1 MKKLKLSKERKGIVV
16 ALLATAVIICSFAFL
31 VKSPETTLATE
42 IKLRTYETLN
52 QNEPMTENDLQD
64 VEHIKQWAMPI
75 VEGTLK
81 SQKRDLSD
89 EEKQKVLDA
98 VTATLQSTVAAGNIE
113 INPDGSLTDLSK
125 SYVSNAVANAIAY
138 ALPEI
143 DLKSTVDGST
153 TQYTQI
159 LDMQK
164 ILNNLKSDNEDLD
177 AAITSVNSLY
187 TELSENS
194 ENNLQAVDTSLKDRM
209 DALYTEL
216 EAEIVYNKKT
226 GDKLTSDITD
236 IQDTINSLLETQRVT
251 SAQLKNALS
260 DIKEI
265 FSKLDDL
272 EKKDS
277 DFDKRVNSLSKEID
291 SVNSALVETQKT
303 IEKSISDKVTE
314 LTQQQTEIRTEL
326 TQSITDTKN
335 QLQNA
340 IDSGITEINNK
351 LYTNITN
358 VKKDAE
364 NSGDKTSES
373 INSLEKDLKNQI
385 NSTKQDLTTILN
397 KNVTNITSNLTST
410 KSELQQQI
418 DESYANAMSKL
429 EATKREIL
437 TKQGADKQEI
447 LTKQE
452 RDKQELLTKQK
463 EDREA
468 LEQKHQEDMD
478 ALNAKHDAD
487 KAALEKKFNEEL
499 IALGN
504 KHDADKAAIEQKH
517 QEDLEALNAKH
528 DADVAKLAKK
538 QKEDTDKLTEQ
549 QRKDREELENQ
560 QKVNK
565 EEINNRV
572 DTEVSNITNRQDSD
586 KQEINNRIDTKV
598 SEIESQQAADKK
610 EMSDKIDTINANLQK
625 QITDNL
631 NNLTEK
637 INTEITKA
645 NDKIDANDKETKKAL
660 SDMKTELTASI
671 ATVNNSLTTRIN
683 QEVATLNTTITAL
696 DKKLQTVNTE
706 LTNALNTEES
716 NRSKEDAAIRADM
729 KDKIQGVNDTILQL
743 QQDYNLTL
751 NDMLTK
757 ITNNGNDISSLS
769 ARLNAFISSADGH
782 FKVDM
787 VSGFTI
793 KQSAWAVSGSNASY
807 TFTHKYLKGCSVVEV
822 DYASQYD
829 LSPIYVV
836 NDSTGSLTITI
847 PAEQRA
853 DITVADIMCYHLFQD
868 DQTSASTS
876 TTQAGEVSMPAD
888 EDTEESSAPE
898 ATTSIDGHKENEESK
913 DTYSQLDKED

>member
-16 ALLATAVIICSFAFL
+16 ALLAIAVIICSFAFL

-216 EAEIVYNKKT
+216 EAEIVYNKET
-226 GDKLTSDITD
+226 GDKLTSDTTD

-385 NSTKQDLTTILN
+385 NSTKLDLTTILN
-397 KNVTNITSNLTST
+397 KNVTNITSNLTSS

-418 DESYANAMSKL
+418 DESYANAINKL
-429 EATKREIL
+429 ETTKQEIL

-447 LTKQE
+447 LTKQGA
-452 RDKQELLTKQK
+452 DKQEILTKQDSDK
-463 EDREA
+463 
-468 LEQKHQEDMD
+468 QE
-478 ALNAKHDAD
+478 
-487 KAALEKKFNEEL
+487 
-499 IALGN
+499 I
-504 KHDADKAAIEQKH
+504 
-517 QEDLEALNAKH
+517 
-528 DADVAKLAKK
+528 
-538 QKEDTDKLTEQ
+538 LT
-549 QRKDREELENQ
+549 K
-560 QKVNK
+560 
-565 EEINNRV
+565 
-572 DTEVSNITNRQDSD
+572 QDSD
-586 KQEINNRIDTKV
+586 KQEINNRIDTEVSYLNKRIDTKV
-598 SEIESQQAADKK
+598 SEIESQQDADKK

-793 KQSAWAVSGSNASY
+793 KQSDWDVSGSKASY

-829 LSPIYVV
+829 LSPTYVV

-868 DQTSASTS
+868 DQASASTS

-898 ATTSIDGHKENEESK
+898 ATTGIDGHKENEESK

>member
-113 INPDGSLTDLSK
+113 INPNGSLTDLSK

-177 AAITSVNSLY
+177 ATITSVNSLY

-194 ENNLQAVDTSLKDRM
+194 ENNLQAVDASLKDRM

-216 EAEIVYNKKT
+216 EAEIVYNKET
-226 GDKLTSDITD
+226 GDKLTSDTTD

-364 NSGDKTSES
+364 TSGDKTSES
-373 INSLEKDLKNQI
+373 INSLDKDLKNQI

-418 DESYANAMSKL
+418 DESYANAMNKL
-429 EATKREIL
+429 EATKQEIL

-447 LTKQE
+447 LTKQ
-452 RDKQELLTKQK
+452 
-463 EDREA
+463 
-468 LEQKHQEDMD
+468 
-478 ALNAKHDAD
+478 
-487 KAALEKKFNEEL
+487 
-499 IALGN
+499 
-504 KHDADKAAIEQKH
+504 
-517 QEDLEALNAKH
+517 
-528 DADVAKLAKK
+528 
-538 QKEDTDKLTEQ
+538 KEDTGKLTEQ

-560 QKVNK
+560 QNANK

-586 KQEINNRIDTKV
+586 KQEINNRIDTEV
-598 SEIESQQAADKK
+598 SEIKSQQAADKK

-631 NNLTEK
+631 NSLTEK
-637 INTEITKA
+637 INTEITKT

-660 SDMKTELTASI
+660 SDMKTELTTSI
-671 ATVNNSLTTRIN
+671 ATVNNSLTTRIDH
-683 QEVATLNTTITAL
+683 EVATLNTTITTL
-696 DKKLQTVNTE
+696 DQKLQTVNTE

-793 KQSAWAVSGSNASY
+793 KQSDWAVSGSNASY

-829 LSPIYVV
+829 LSPTYVV

-853 DITVADIMCYHLFQD
+853 NITVADIMCYHLFQD
-868 DQTSASTS
+868 DQASASTS
-876 TTQAGEVSMPAD
+876 ATQAGEVSVPAV
-888 EDTEESSAPE
+888 EDTEKSSAPE
-898 ATTSIDGHKENEESK
+898 ATTNIDGHKENEESK

>member
-1 MKKLKLSKERKGIVV
+1 MKKLSKERKGIVV

-125 SYVSNAVANAIAY
+125 SYVANAVANAIAY

-216 EAEIVYNKKT
+216 EAEIVYNKET
-226 GDKLTSDITD
+226 GDKLTSDTTD

-364 NSGDKTSES
+364 TSGDKTSES
-373 INSLEKDLKNQI
+373 INSLDKDLKNQI

-418 DESYANAMSKL
+418 DESYANAMNKL
-429 EATKREIL
+429 EATKQEIL

-447 LTKQE
+447 LTKQ
-452 RDKQELLTKQK
+452 
-463 EDREA
+463 
-468 LEQKHQEDMD
+468 
-478 ALNAKHDAD
+478 
-487 KAALEKKFNEEL
+487 
-499 IALGN
+499 
-504 KHDADKAAIEQKH
+504 
-517 QEDLEALNAKH
+517 
-528 DADVAKLAKK
+528 
-538 QKEDTDKLTEQ
+538 KEDTGKLTEQ

-560 QKVNK
+560 QNANK

-586 KQEINNRIDTKV
+586 KQEINNRIDTEV
-598 SEIESQQAADKK
+598 SEIKSQQAADKK

-631 NNLTEK
+631 NSLTEK
-637 INTEITKA
+637 INTEITKT

-660 SDMKTELTASI
+660 SDMKTELTTSI
-671 ATVNNSLTTRIN
+671 ATVNNSLTTRIDH
-683 QEVATLNTTITAL
+683 EVATLNTTITTL
-696 DKKLQTVNTE
+696 DQKLQTVNTE

-793 KQSAWAVSGSNASY
+793 KQSDWSVSGSNASY

-829 LSPIYVV
+829 LSPTYVV
-836 NDSTGSLTITI
+836 NDSTGSLTISI

-853 DITVADIMCYHLFQD
+853 NITVADIMCYHLFQD
-868 DQTSASTS
+868 DQVSASTS
-876 TTQAGEVSMPAD
+876 ATQAGEVSVPAV

-898 ATTSIDGHKENEESK
+898 ATTNIDGHKENEESK

>member
-81 SQKRDLSD
+81 SQKHDLSD

-113 INPDGSLTDLSK
+113 INPNGSLTDLSK

-138 ALPEI
+138 VLPEI

-177 AAITSVNSLY
+177 ATITSVNSLY

-216 EAEIVYNKKT
+216 EAEIVYNKET
-226 GDKLTSDITD
+226 GDKLTSDTTD

-364 NSGDKTSES
+364 TSGDKTSES
-373 INSLEKDLKNQI
+373 INSLDKDLKNQI

-418 DESYANAMSKL
+418 DESYANAMNKL
-429 EATKREIL
+429 EATKQEIL

-447 LTKQE
+447 LTKQ
-452 RDKQELLTKQK
+452 
-463 EDREA
+463 
-468 LEQKHQEDMD
+468 
-478 ALNAKHDAD
+478 
-487 KAALEKKFNEEL
+487 
-499 IALGN
+499 
-504 KHDADKAAIEQKH
+504 
-517 QEDLEALNAKH
+517 
-528 DADVAKLAKK
+528 
-538 QKEDTDKLTEQ
+538 KEDTGKLTEQ

-560 QKVNK
+560 QNANK

-586 KQEINNRIDTKV
+586 KQEINNRIDTEV
-598 SEIESQQAADKK
+598 SEIKSQQAADKK

-631 NNLTEK
+631 NSLTEK
-637 INTEITKA
+637 INTEITKT

-660 SDMKTELTASI
+660 SDMKTELTTSI
-671 ATVNNSLTTRIN
+671 ATVNNSLTTRIDH
-683 QEVATLNTTITAL
+683 EVATLNTTITTL
-696 DKKLQTVNTE
+696 DQKLQTVNTE

-793 KQSAWAVSGSNASY
+793 KQSDWAVSGSNASY

-829 LSPIYVV
+829 LSPTYVV

-853 DITVADIMCYHLFQD
+853 NITVADIMCYHLFQD
-868 DQTSASTS
+868 DQASASTS
-876 TTQAGEVSMPAD
+876 ATQAGEVSVPAV
-888 EDTEESSAPE
+888 EDTEKSSAPE
-898 ATTSIDGHKENEESK
+898 ATTNIDGHKENEESK

>member
-164 ILNNLKSDNEDLD
+164 ILNNLKSDNENLD

-216 EAEIVYNKKT
+216 EAEIVYNKET
-226 GDKLTSDITD
+226 GDKLTSDTTD

-364 NSGDKTSES
+364 TSGDKTSES
-373 INSLEKDLKNQI
+373 INSLDKDLKNQI

-418 DESYANAMSKL
+418 DESYANAMNKL
-429 EATKREIL
+429 EATKQEIL

-447 LTKQE
+447 LTKQ
-452 RDKQELLTKQK
+452 
-463 EDREA
+463 
-468 LEQKHQEDMD
+468 
-478 ALNAKHDAD
+478 
-487 KAALEKKFNEEL
+487 
-499 IALGN
+499 
-504 KHDADKAAIEQKH
+504 
-517 QEDLEALNAKH
+517 
-528 DADVAKLAKK
+528 
-538 QKEDTDKLTEQ
+538 KEDTGKLTEQ

-560 QKVNK
+560 QNANK

-586 KQEINNRIDTKV
+586 KQEINNRIDTEV
-598 SEIESQQAADKK
+598 SEIKSQQAADKK

-631 NNLTEK
+631 NSLTEK
-637 INTEITKA
+637 INTEITKT

-660 SDMKTELTASI
+660 SDMKTELTTSI
-671 ATVNNSLTTRIN
+671 ATVNNSLTTRID

-793 KQSAWAVSGSNASY
+793 KQSDWAVSGSNASY

-829 LSPIYVV
+829 LSPTYVV

-853 DITVADIMCYHLFQD
+853 NITVADIMCYHLFQD
-868 DQTSASTS
+868 DQVSASTS
-876 TTQAGEVSMPAD
+876 ATQAGEVSVPAV

-898 ATTSIDGHKENEESK
+898 ATTDIDGHKENEESK

>member
-1 MKKLKLSKERKGIVV
+1 MKKLSKERKGIVV

-31 VKSPETTLATE
+31 MKSPETTLATE

-113 INPDGSLTDLSK
+113 INPDGFLTDLSK
-125 SYVSNAVANAIAY
+125 SYVANAVANAIAY

-216 EAEIVYNKKT
+216 EAEIVYNKET
-226 GDKLTSDITD
+226 GDKLTSDTTD

-364 NSGDKTSES
+364 TSGDKTSES
-373 INSLEKDLKNQI
+373 INSLDKDLKNQI

-418 DESYANAMSKL
+418 DESYANAMNKL
-429 EATKREIL
+429 EATKQEIL

-447 LTKQE
+447 LTKQ
-452 RDKQELLTKQK
+452 
-463 EDREA
+463 
-468 LEQKHQEDMD
+468 
-478 ALNAKHDAD
+478 
-487 KAALEKKFNEEL
+487 
-499 IALGN
+499 
-504 KHDADKAAIEQKH
+504 
-517 QEDLEALNAKH
+517 
-528 DADVAKLAKK
+528 
-538 QKEDTDKLTEQ
+538 KEDTGKLTEQ

-560 QKVNK
+560 QNANK

-586 KQEINNRIDTKV
+586 KQEINNRIDTEV
-598 SEIESQQAADKK
+598 SEIKSQQAADKK

-631 NNLTEK
+631 NSLTEK
-637 INTEITKA
+637 INTEITKT

-660 SDMKTELTASI
+660 SDMKTELTTSI
-671 ATVNNSLTTRIN
+671 ATVNNSLTTRIDH
-683 QEVATLNTTITAL
+683 EVATLNTTITTL
-696 DKKLQTVNTE
+696 DQKLQTVNTE

-793 KQSAWAVSGSNASY
+793 KQSDWAVSGSNASY
-807 TFTHKYLKGCSVVEV
+807 TFTHKYLNGCSVVEV

-829 LSPIYVV
+829 LSPTYVV

-847 PAEQRA
+847 PSEQRA
-853 DITVADIMCYHLFQD
+853 NITVADIMCYHLFQD
-868 DQTSASTS
+868 DQVSASTS
-876 TTQAGEVSMPAD
+876 ATQAGEVSVPAV
-888 EDTEESSAPE
+888 EDTEKSSAPE
-898 ATTSIDGHKENEESK
+898 ATTNIDGHKENEESK

>member
-1 MKKLKLSKERKGIVV
+1 MKKLSKERKGIVV

-113 INPDGSLTDLSK
+113 INPNGSLTDLSK

-216 EAEIVYNKKT
+216 EAEIVYNKET
-226 GDKLTSDITD
+226 GDKLTSDTTD

-364 NSGDKTSES
+364 TSGDKTSES
-373 INSLEKDLKNQI
+373 INSLDKDLKNQI

-418 DESYANAMSKL
+418 DESYANAMNKL
-429 EATKREIL
+429 EATKQEIL

-447 LTKQE
+447 LTKQ
-452 RDKQELLTKQK
+452 
-463 EDREA
+463 
-468 LEQKHQEDMD
+468 
-478 ALNAKHDAD
+478 
-487 KAALEKKFNEEL
+487 
-499 IALGN
+499 
-504 KHDADKAAIEQKH
+504 
-517 QEDLEALNAKH
+517 
-528 DADVAKLAKK
+528 
-538 QKEDTDKLTEQ
+538 KEDTGKLTEQ

-560 QKVNK
+560 QNANK

-586 KQEINNRIDTKV
+586 KQEINNRIDTEV
-598 SEIESQQAADKK
+598 SEIKSQQAADKK

-631 NNLTEK
+631 NSLTEK
-637 INTEITKA
+637 INTEITKT

-660 SDMKTELTASI
+660 SDMKTELMTSI
-671 ATVNNSLTTRIN
+671 ATVNNSLTTRIDH
-683 QEVATLNTTITAL
+683 EVATLNTTITTL
-696 DKKLQTVNTE
+696 DQKLQTVNTE

-793 KQSAWAVSGSNASY
+793 KQSDWAVSGSNASY
-807 TFTHKYLKGCSVVEV
+807 TFTHKYLNGCSVVEV

-829 LSPIYVV
+829 LSPTYVV

-847 PAEQRA
+847 PSEQRA
-853 DITVADIMCYHLFQD
+853 NITVADIMCYHLFQD
-868 DQTSASTS
+868 DQVSASTS
-876 TTQAGEVSMPAD
+876 ATQAGEVSMPAD

-898 ATTSIDGHKENEESK
+898 ATTNIDGHKENEESK

>member
-164 ILNNLKSDNEDLD
+164 ILNNLKSDNENLD

-216 EAEIVYNKKT
+216 EAEIVYNKET
-226 GDKLTSDITD
+226 GDKLTSDTTD

-364 NSGDKTSES
+364 TSGDKTSES
-373 INSLEKDLKNQI
+373 INSLDKDLKNQI

-418 DESYANAMSKL
+418 DESYANAMNKL
-429 EATKREIL
+429 EATKQEIL

-447 LTKQE
+447 LTKQ
-452 RDKQELLTKQK
+452 
-463 EDREA
+463 
-468 LEQKHQEDMD
+468 
-478 ALNAKHDAD
+478 
-487 KAALEKKFNEEL
+487 
-499 IALGN
+499 
-504 KHDADKAAIEQKH
+504 
-517 QEDLEALNAKH
+517 
-528 DADVAKLAKK
+528 
-538 QKEDTDKLTEQ
+538 KEDTGKLTEQ

-560 QKVNK
+560 QNANK

-586 KQEINNRIDTKV
+586 KQEINNRIDTEV
-598 SEIESQQAADKK
+598 SEIKSQQAADKK

-631 NNLTEK
+631 NSLTEK
-637 INTEITKA
+637 INTEITKT

-660 SDMKTELTASI
+660 SDMKTELTTSI
-671 ATVNNSLTTRIN
+671 ATVNNSLTTRID

-793 KQSAWAVSGSNASY
+793 KQSDWAVSGSNASY

-829 LSPIYVV
+829 LSPTYVV

-853 DITVADIMCYHLFQD
+853 NITVADIMCYHLFQD
-868 DQTSASTS
+868 DQVSASTS
-876 TTQAGEVSMPAD
+876 ATQAGEVSVPAV

-898 ATTSIDGHKENEESK
+898 AITDIDGHKENEESK